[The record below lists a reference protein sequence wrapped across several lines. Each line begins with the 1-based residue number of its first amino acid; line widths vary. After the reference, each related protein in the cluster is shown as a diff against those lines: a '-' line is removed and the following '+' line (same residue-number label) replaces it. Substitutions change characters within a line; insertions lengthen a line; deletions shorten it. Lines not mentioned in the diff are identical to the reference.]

1 MAEPLTLELM
11 AELLADLQHA
21 FPRSRKDANP
31 ARTIEV
37 YRNNLRGLSGSAVRA
52 AVARSIGEDDG
63 FPHVAR
69 LRDLA
74 HAWTRANEATA
85 EARFDVNPR
94 WCAVCR
100 SERRFVTAY
109 RPAMA
114 EGHRVQ
120 LTADRQHLLLETFDR
135 EVCDCSTPCRYV
147 PDDDVEPLVMRAKD
161 VVMIP
166 QWKALLARAAFVTT
180 GVQVVRRGTSEAAD

>member
-100 SERRFVTAY
+100 SERRADVAY
-109 RPAMA
+109 RPAVDDH
-114 EGHRVQ
+114 HRVQ
-120 LTADRQHLLLETFDR
+120 LTKDGTYLLLESFTR
-135 EVCDCSTPCRYV
+135 EVCDCATRCRYA
-147 PDDDVEPLVMRAKD
+147 PAEDVEPLAMHVPD
-161 VVMIP
+161 VVAIP
-166 QWKALLARAAFVTT
+166 QWKALVARDAIVRTS
-180 GVQVVRRGTSEAAD
+180 VEIVRRVPEVA